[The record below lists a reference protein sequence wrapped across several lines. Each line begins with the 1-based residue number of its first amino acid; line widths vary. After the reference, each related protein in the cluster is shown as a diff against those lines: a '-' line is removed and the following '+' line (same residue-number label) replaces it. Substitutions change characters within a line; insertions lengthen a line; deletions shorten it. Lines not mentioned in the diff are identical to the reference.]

1 MKKPLKWAITIL
13 GMLAV
18 FAVVY
23 ICGEKFGVTA
33 GPIPTIVLMLA
44 VYVAG
49 WFWTRERPKPEED
62 NAPEPPLLR
71 RLLFCALFN
80 NIMRYIAL
88 EARRE
93 RC

>member
-23 ICGEKFGVTA
+23 ICGEKFSVTA
-33 GPIPTIVLMLA
+33 GPIPTLVLMLA

-49 WFWTRERPKPEED
+49 VR
-62 NAPEPPLLR
+62 
-71 RLLFCALFN
+71 FN
-80 NIMRYIAL
+80 IIKRYIAL

>member
-23 ICGEKFGVTA
+23 VCGEKFGVTA
-33 GPIPTIVLMLA
+33 GPIPTLVLMLA

-49 WFWTRERPKPEED
+49 WFWTRERPKSG
-62 NAPEPPLLR
+62 EPGRGREIRPGAAA
-71 RLLFCALFN
+71 FTAAALF
-80 NIMRYIAL
+80 
-88 EARRE
+88 
-93 RC
+93 

>member
-1 MKKPLKWAITIL
+1 MKKPLKWAITVL

-49 WFWTRERPKPEED
+49 WFWTRERPKPGEDDSPDEE
-62 NAPEPPLLR
+62 E
-71 RLLFCALFN
+71 
-80 NIMRYIAL
+80 
-88 EARRE
+88 
-93 RC
+93 

>member
-23 ICGEKFGVTA
+23 VCGEKFGVTA
-33 GPIPTIVLMLA
+33 GPIPTLILMLA

-49 WFWTRERPKPEED
+49 WFWTRERPKSGEEENPD
-62 NAPEPPLLR
+62 E
-71 RLLFCALFN
+71 
-80 NIMRYIAL
+80 
-88 EARRE
+88 EE
-93 RC
+93 K